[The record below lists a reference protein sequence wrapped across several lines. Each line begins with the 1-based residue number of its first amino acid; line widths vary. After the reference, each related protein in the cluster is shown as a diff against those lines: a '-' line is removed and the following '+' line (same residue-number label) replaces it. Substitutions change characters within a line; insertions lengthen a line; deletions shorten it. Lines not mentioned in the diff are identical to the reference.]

1 MWQKNPHS
9 CWVMWTMASR
19 RVHHLLPWPLF
30 TRMSTEWTW
39 VELKIKGKN
48 HNLYFFQN
56 EESLRRTVWEK
67 NFKMIELH
75 NWEYLEGKHEF
86 TMAMNAFGDLV
97 SVTWIT
103 SHSISPLQFFINSL
117 NHLLSSWRPI
127 QNSGKGWLAFDG
139 RGWRRGT
146 CSRIICFC
154 LSPDLWIGENEAM
167 WLLWRIRSDHVM
179 SPTSPTHRRLGNKC
193 PLAFS
198 DGGTACRSLLCKSIL
213 MYKLFT
219 NIRY

>member
-19 RVHHLLPWPLF
+19 RVYHLLPWPLF

-86 TMAMNAFGDLV
+86 TMATNAFGDLV

-117 NHLLSSWRPI
+117 NHLLPSWRPI
-127 QNSGKGWLAFDG
+127 QNSGKRWLVSTVEDEEEAHVPG
-139 RGWRRGT
+139 SSVSV
-146 CSRIICFC
+146 CPQICGLERTRLC
-154 LSPDLWIGENEAM
+154 DSCEESGVATWCPQLP
-167 WLLWRIRSDHVM
+167 LLTGS
-179 SPTSPTHRRLGNKC
+179 
-193 PLAFS
+193 
-198 DGGTACRSLLCKSIL
+198 
-213 MYKLFT
+213 
-219 NIRY
+219 

>member
-1 MWQKNPHS
+1 
-9 CWVMWTMASR
+9 MASR

-39 VELKIKGKN
+39 VELIIKGKITTCIFSRN
-48 HNLYFFQN
+48 K
-56 EESLRRTVWEK
+56 ESLRRTVWEK

-75 NWEYLEGKHEF
+75 NWDYLEGKHEF

-103 SHSISPLQFFINSL
+103 SHGISPLQFFINTL
-117 NHLLSSWRPI
+117 NHLLPFLKT
-127 QNSGKGWLAFDG
+127 NTESGKGWLAFDG
-139 RGWRRGT
+139 RGSRRGT

-167 WLLWRIRSDHVM
+167 WFLWRIRCGRVM

-193 PLAFS
+193 PLCFIRRWS
-198 DGGTACRSLLCKSIL
+198 SMPFTAL
-213 MYKLFT
+213 
-219 NIRY
+219 